1 MRAAAFGRLLIK
13 LKIALIPEVMSLKL
27 ESYDF
32 GIENL
37 SEFTMNSFFYTVS
50 SNEQQEYT
58 AKTIYQK
65 FFVKI

>member
-32 GIENL
+32 GIENFEIWL
-37 SEFTMNSFFYTVS
+37 LVFSTWH
-50 SNEQQEYT
+50 
-58 AKTIYQK
+58 
-65 FFVKI
+65 FVLRI